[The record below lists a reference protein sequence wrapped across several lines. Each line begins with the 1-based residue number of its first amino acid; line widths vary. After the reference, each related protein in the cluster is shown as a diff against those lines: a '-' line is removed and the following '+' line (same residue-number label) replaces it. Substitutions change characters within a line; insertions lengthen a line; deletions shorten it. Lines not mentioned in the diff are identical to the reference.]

1 MDGVTVLNVIENPVY
16 NFQWWAMPI
25 ILLILGIFFIAVI
38 IALVIEMDD
47 PSGIGL
53 VGLTVVVFAVLI
65 GLSGSCMPTDYYN
78 TYEVTIEDT
87 VSLKEFNEKYEIIDQ
102 HGQIYEVRER
112 DNNNE

>member
-16 NFQWWAMPI
+16 TFQWWVMPI
-25 ILLILGIFFIAVI
+25 ILLILGIFFIVVI
-38 IALVIEMDD
+38 IALSIWMQD
-47 PSGIGL
+47 SGGIPL
-53 VGLTVVVFAVLI
+53 VGITVLVFGVLI
-65 GLSGSCMPTDYYN
+65 SLSGSCMPTDYYD

-112 DNNNE
+112 DSNNE